1 MRVFYTELASYCV
14 LLTVRIISSLC
25 GSNCQIHSCFL
36 SLSGRNGSFSSPYLS
51 NHTYLRWHQ
60 VNIKRGSWIQT
71 SLTISKLKHFFDT
84 TAVTLIWFEPYSVI
98 ATGGVQR
105 WAPTGHLSPEQC
117 FGGGDLAD
125 PIWAAFNQPNSAG
138 DVERQGALCCAVP
151 CRSAECASANPLSE
165 ACFKGHVLTA
175 WLYPAALTVE
185 RPQPRH
191 AVWKSISEQQWFI
204 PELDAPAHSF
214 NFELGMDDATS
225 VFCNLLLFFLVRL
238 EWVLWLVISDKL

>member
-60 VNIKRGSWIQT
+60 VNIKRESWIQT

-84 TAVTLIWFEPYSVI
+84 TAVSLIWFEPYSVI

-151 CRSAECASANPLSE
+151 CRAGVQSVHQRILSA
-165 ACFKGHVLTA
+165 KHVLKVMFSLLGCT
-175 WLYPAALTVE
+175 
-185 RPQPRH
+185 PQFSR
-191 AVWKSISEQQWFI
+191 WRG
-204 PELDAPAHSF
+204 HSPDMQY
-214 NFELGMDDATS
+214 GKASPSSSD
-225 VFCNLLLFFLVRL
+225 LFQ
-238 EWVLWLVISDKL
+238 S